1 MPTAAVRDIA
11 MHYETEGSGD
21 PLILIPYLSADHAC
35 YAFQTP
41 EYSKHF
47 TCVAVDLRGAG
58 TTDKPAGPYSMEQM
72 ADDVAGLMET
82 LDIDRAHVAG
92 VSFGAAAGMWLAAKY
107 PARVASLSL
116 HSAWTKTDPF
126 LATVVKSWQVMARAL
141 GSVAGMVVEGI
152 FPWCFTPEM
161 YAQRP
166 EFVAALED
174 FVRGRPPQP
183 VDAFL
188 EQTQA
193 VLAHDA
199 EAQLGRIVAPTQ
211 LTFGRRDL
219 VTSTP
224 LVPVRQQGPPA
235 GFEPATRGSG
245 RARVGVIQGP
255 PCRSPCCAPSPSGR
269 RCT

>member
-1 MPTAAVRDIA
+1 MPTATVRDIA

-21 PLILIPYLSADHAC
+21 PLVLIPYLSADHAC

-47 TCVAVDLRGAG
+47 TCVAADLRGTG

-72 ADDVAGLMET
+72 ADDVAGLMEA

-92 VSFGAAAGMWLAAKY
+92 VSFGAAVGLWLAAKY
-107 PARVASLSL
+107 PERVASLSL

-126 LATVVKSWQVMARAL
+126 LAAVVKSWQVMARAV
-141 GSVAGMVVEGI
+141 GTVAEVVIEGI

-166 EFVAALED
+166 EFVAALEE

-183 VDAFL
+183 ADAFL
-188 EQTQA
+188 QQTEA

-211 LTFGRRDL
+211 VTYGRWDL
-219 VTSTP
+219 VTSTRFAP
-224 LVPVRQQGPPA
+224 ALTEGIKDAELLVFEHLSHAGLHEDAEQFNRATLEFLTRQ
-235 GFEPATRGSG
+235 RL
-245 RARVGVIQGP
+245 
-255 PCRSPCCAPSPSGR
+255 
-269 RCT
+269 

>member
-47 TCVAVDLRGAG
+47 TCVAIDPRGAG
-58 TTDKPAGPYSMEQM
+58 TTDKPAGPYSTEQM
-72 ADDVAGLMET
+72 ADDVNGLMAA

-107 PARVASLSL
+107 PDRVASLSL
-116 HSAWTKTDPF
+116 HSAWAKTDPF
-126 LATVVKSWQVMARAL
+126 LAVVVRSWQFMAQTL
-141 GSVAGMVVEGI
+141 GSVADTVIQGI

-161 YAQRP
+161 YAEKP
-166 EFVAALED
+166 EFVAGLEE

-183 VDAFL
+183 VDAFIYQS
-188 EQTQA
+188 EA

-199 EAQLGRIVAPTQ
+199 EAQLGRIVAATQ
-211 LTFGRRDL
+211 ITYGGRDL
-219 VTSTP
+219 VTSIRFAPALTEGIRGAELEVFDHLSHAGLHEDP
-224 LVPVRQQGPPA
+224 DEFNRATLEFLTRQKL
-235 GFEPATRGSG
+235 
-245 RARVGVIQGP
+245 
-255 PCRSPCCAPSPSGR
+255 
-269 RCT
+269 

>member
-1 MPTAAVRDIA
+1 MPTATVRDIA

-47 TCVAVDLRGAG
+47 TCVAIDLRGAG
-58 TTDKPAGPYSMEQM
+58 TTDKPAGPYSTEQM
-72 ADDVAGLMET
+72 ADDVAGLMEA

-107 PARVASLSL
+107 PERVASLSL
-116 HSAWTKTDPF
+116 HSAWAKTDPF
-126 LATVVKSWQVMARAL
+126 LAAVVKGWQVMAQAL
-141 GSVAGMVVEGI
+141 GSVAEMVIQGI
-152 FPWCFTPEM
+152 FPWVFTPEM
-161 YAQRP
+161 YAEKP

-188 EQTQA
+188 
-193 VLAHDA
+193 HS
-199 EAQLGRIVAPTQ
+199 PT
-211 LTFGRRDL
+211 R
-219 VTSTP
+219 SSPMTP
-224 LVPVRQQGPPA
+224 RPSWGASSPP
-235 GFEPATRGSG
+235 P
-245 RARVGVIQGP
+245 
-255 PCRSPCCAPSPSGR
+255 RSPSAAGTSSPRPASPQPSPTASGVPS
-269 RCT
+269 